1 MTEQEAAALVAF
13 ANQNDGRVQ
22 ANKSTYE
29 VWHYALS
36 RYPYPV
42 ARAVM
47 VKHYATTEPVRGQ
60 QPPPLD
66 PMTVKRGIGRE
77 LERMEAQRSALEA
90 TRQHHELTAAQPTP
104 DAPPTRATGGPSKYQ
119 LALQQAQAAT
129 RMPD

>member
-1 MTEQEAAALVAF
+1 MTEQETAALVAF

-22 ANKSTYE
+22 ANASTYE
-29 VWHYALS
+29 VWHYALAK
-36 RYPYPV
+36 YPYPV

-77 LERMEAQRSALEA
+77 LERLEGQRSALEA
-90 TRQHHELTAAQPTP
+90 ARQHQKIEAAPTP
-104 DAPPTRATGGPSKYQ
+104 DENIPDGMTRYQ
-119 LALQQAQAAT
+119 YYLRQAQQLGT
-129 RMPD
+129 MPD

>member
-1 MTEQEAAALVAF
+1 MTEQETAALVAF

-22 ANKSTYE
+22 ANASTYE
-29 VWHYALS
+29 VWHYALAK
-36 RYPYPV
+36 YPYPV

-77 LERMEAQRSALEA
+77 LERLEGQRSALEA
-90 TRQHHELTAAQPTP
+90 ARQHQQIEAAPTP
-104 DAPPTRATGGPSKYQ
+104 DENIPDGMTRYQ
-119 LALQQAQAAT
+119 YYLRQAQQLGT
-129 RMPD
+129 MPD